1 MRVEHPRAGD
11 GPGTPPAAV
20 DVNGEAVPVD
30 EDGTFAVPDDA
41 HSWLDRFAAT
51 YDTSAADLAVSE
63 RCDTVMSNDEVC
75 GRERPCPYHD
85 AVSDDEEE

>member
-20 DVNGEAVPVD
+20 GVNGEAVPVD

-41 HSWLDRFAAT
+41 HSWLGRFAAA
-51 YDTSAADLAVSE
+51 YDASVDDLVAGE
-63 RCDTVMSNDEVC
+63 RCDVVMSNDEVC
-75 GRERPCPYHD
+75 GRELPCPYHN
-85 AVSDDEEE
+85 DDEGEEE